1 MPYRIV
7 TRQTC
12 KTMNAIYFTQT
23 GGPEVLTFTN
33 LPTPTPKPG
42 EALVRL
48 TATGINYID
57 TYHRSGLY
65 AVPLPFVPGN
75 EGAGVVEA
83 LGDGATGLAMGQ
95 RVAFAALVG
104 SYAEYAAVPADKL
117 VPIPDAL
124 TDQQAAAAMLQGMTA
139 QYLAYTTYPIRPGDT
154 VLIHA
159 GAGGVGLLLTQ
170 MARLRGA
177 RVITTVSTEDK
188 AELSRQNGADEVILY
203 TQTDFAE
210 SVRQLTGGQGVHVV
224 YDSVGKSTFEGSLNC
239 LKPLGTMVSFGNAS
253 GPVPPF
259 SPAILSAKGSLVLTR
274 PTLLHYTLTRSALL
288 ERAGVVLN
296 LLAENKLNL
305 LIQPPYALADAAQAH
320 RDLESRGTTGK
331 LLLIP

>member
-1 MPYRIV
+1 
-7 TRQTC
+7 
-12 KTMNAIYFTQT
+12 MNAIQFTQT
-23 GGPEVLTFTN
+23 GGPEVLTVTT

-83 LGDGATGLAMGQ
+83 LGEGTTGVSVGQ
-95 RVAFAALVG
+95 RVAFATLVG
-104 SYAEYAAVPADKL
+104 SYAEYATVPADKL

-177 RVITTVSTEDK
+177 RVITTVSTNEK
-188 AELSRQNGADEVILY
+188 AELSRQNGADAVILY
-203 TQTDFAE
+203 TQTDFADE
-210 SVRQLTGGQGVHVV
+210 VRQLTGGQGVHVV

-253 GPVPPF
+253 GPVLPF

-274 PTLLHYTLTRSALL
+274 PTLPHYTLTQSALL

-296 LLAENKLNL
+296 LLADNKLNL

-331 LLLIP
+331 LLLIA